1 MAVIV
6 YPFIL
11 TNGTVADANEVMA
24 DFNAITAQ
32 ANGSLGPTNIDLTA
46 SYAWTGNHTFSQNLV
61 WYSGTAFTGTLDHA
75 NTANR
80 VYTFPDASGTVLL
93 NSSTGSGGTVPIG
106 SIIPFYDFNALA
118 TFDTTNWKYCDGSV
132 VGGAGPLA
140 AQTLPDLSGRYLVG
154 FGTDGGGDIDT
165 AAWATAA
172 VGNASHEINIAHTH
186 TGPSHT
192 HDMGNHT
199 HNIPAH
205 FHGTGT
211 LAIAA
216 GGSHTH
222 TWSSTTNPG
231 ASGIP
236 NINPNPNGD
245 AATDVFANAN
255 TASTH
260 SHPNGDF
267 SGSVGNTGGSNG
279 DAAFAS
285 TTPST
290 NTTSASGT
298 GATGSSLSATQS
310 IQPRS
315 IRVRYI
321 MRVL

>member
-132 VGGAGPLA
+132 VGGVGPLA

-199 HNIPAH
+199 HN
-205 FHGTGT
+205 G
-211 LAIAA
+211 AA
-216 GGSHTH
+216 HTH
-222 TWSSTTNPG
+222 TSGTLTFQVAETVLGDFYMNNGGGAGLISANETVAAGVGAVVADNWPAGANSYYTYNGSGDTGSTSPG
-231 ASGIP
+231 ASG
-236 NINPNPNGD
+236 
-245 AATDVFANAN
+245 V
-255 TASTH
+255 
-260 SHPNGDF
+260 
-267 SGSVGNTGGSNG
+267 
-279 DAAFAS
+279 
-285 TTPST
+285 PST